1 MATVLGIIA
10 MISFF
15 ASLVS
20 SFKAAG
26 QISARMGA
34 VGFVSIVFAAVGL
47 ILGVLS
53 LGEKEKFVWFPRLGT
68 LFCALALIMWC
79 WILMLGTGMAILG

>member
-15 ASLVS
+15 ASLVN

-26 QISARMGA
+26 QVTPRMGA
-34 VGFVSIVFAAVGL
+34 VGFLSIVFAGVGFV
-47 ILGVLS
+47 LGILS
-53 LGEKEKFVWFPRLGT
+53 LGEPEKFVWFPRLGT
-68 LFCALALIMWC
+68 IFCAVALLMWG
-79 WILMLGTGMAILG
+79 WILMVGTGMTILY